1 MKKVSFTEMDKGTKE
16 DYLFLDQHEKDYASK
31 TADRIIKFL
40 SNISLFK
47 IKELSNSKLLISWDS
62 VSGILNFFISCLYLS
77 IVPVLLIFF
86 WSWSIPYI
94 KASAVGGHPGT

>member
-40 SNISLFK
+40 SSTTKF
-47 IKELSNSKLLISWDS
+47 SF
-62 VSGILNFFISCLYLS
+62 GFNFF
-77 IVPVLLIFF
+77 
-86 WSWSIPYI
+86 
-94 KASAVGGHPGT
+94 SALE